1 MGGSKEEEFR
11 AIVVKW
17 LLMRKLDHGA
27 RGTISPKQFTC
38 QDCLFNEAIVCAA
51 KQRRGETEARRDRD
65 AERQRRE
72 ETEVRDADA
81 RPKGAAG
88 GDRRGMERSTSCR
101 LAGNGG
107 AAVGL

>member
-38 QDCLFNEAIVCAA
+38 QDCLFNEAIVCVLHGAN
-51 KQRRGETEARRDRD
+51 EA
-65 AERQRRE
+65 Q
-72 ETEVRDADA
+72 
-81 RPKGAAG
+81 
-88 GDRRGMERSTSCR
+88 SQ
-101 LAGNGG
+101 
-107 AAVGL
+107 